1 MLRGTGLTKNGH
13 KGKDIKKF
21 FEIGRDV
28 KNEGGGE
35 GGGVIKRKNGKF
47 LKGKKLIY
55 EKENEKIIYKENK
68 QYQHFSNFEKII
80 LH

>member
-1 MLRGTGLTKNGH
+1 MK
-13 KGKDIKKF
+13 
-21 FEIGRDV
+21 
-28 KNEGGGE
+28 
-35 GGGVIKRKNGKF
+35 GGVIKRKNGKF